1 MNAGE
6 ARARIEDETQWQAAP
21 ALSAGE
27 IDRLLARS
35 QVADAEGREPGSA
48 GYVAT
53 HSLSSVRA
61 SIAAGWRMKA
71 GKAAG
76 LFDAKAGDVEAKRSQ
91 VQASCMAMA
100 RRYGGSGLGLGDGP
114 GGMGTVTVGT
124 ALSEAGS

>member
-1 MNAGE
+1 MNASE
-6 ARARIEDETQWQAAP
+6 ARARIEDETQWAAAP
-21 ALSAGE
+21 ALTSAE
-27 IDRLLARS
+27 VDRLLARS